1 MRTGRRRVAATLTIV
16 LGMSL
21 LAGLVTAV
29 VRRPSSLAGPVYTVA
44 QVRAGL
50 ARQPAAWAGRT
61 LLVRGVAVES
71 FWLTGATTSMGHFCY
86 LPSFTCPLVAPNGT
100 TVYLAIVDDSVRPNP
115 RRPFFMVQA
124 ANTTTLFLAV
134 QPITPNPL
142 IAFARRLPP
151 LTRFLSAQGQVP
163 GGVSHLYRI
172 RLWSA
177 TSIPRCA
184 GFLFT
189 CGTGVLV
196 NDQP

>member
-1 MRTGRRRVAATLTIV
+1 MRTGRRRVAATLAVV
-16 LGMSL
+16 LGMAL
-21 LAGLVTAV
+21 LAGLVTAGA
-29 VRRPSSLAGPVYTVA
+29 RRPSSLAGPVYTVA

-71 FWLTGATTSMGHFCY
+71 FWATGPATSAGHLCY

-100 TVYLAIVDDSVRPNP
+100 TVYLAVIDDSVRPNP
-115 RRPFFMVQA
+115 RHAFFMVQ
-124 ANTTTLFLAV
+124 NTTTLFLAV

-151 LTRFLSAQGQVP
+151 LTRFLSAQEQVL

-184 GFLFT
+184 SFPFT

-196 NDQP
+196 NA

>member
-1 MRTGRRRVAATLTIV
+1 MRTGRRRVAATLVVV
-16 LGMSL
+16 LGMAL
-21 LAGLVTAV
+21 LTELVTAGA
-29 VRRPSSLAGPVYTVA
+29 RRPSSLAGPVYTVA

-61 LLVRGVAVES
+61 LLVHGVAVES
-71 FWLTGATTSMGHFCY
+71 FWGTGPTTSAGHLCY
-86 LPSFTCPLVAPNGT
+86 LPPFTCPLVAPNGT
-100 TVYLAIVDDSVRPNP
+100 TVYLAVIDDSVRPNH
-115 RRPFFMVQA
+115 RHAFFMVQ
-124 ANTTTLFLAV
+124 NTMTLFLAV

-177 TSIPRCA
+177 TSIPRCTS
-184 GFLFT
+184 FLFT